1 MTPTHLPRNPHSP
14 PGSTIKLLGGAKV
27 SHCLFPQIPTKQT
40 NVRRR
45 LPIPMPPPE
54 RIEVK
59 RELQASKNPNLLCLN
74 IAPHLHCRPLAAEL
88 LSMYF
93 VRFLPVSCI
102 DQHRFLSLACE
113 CLFRPACPAAWPQ
126 LFYYRFWK
134 ACFCVCRLSLP
145 FSRRS
150 IDAIKRA
157 ERHILAVAV

>member
-1 MTPTHLPRNPHSP
+1 MPFSSNPNHTNKRKTQASHSNAP
-14 PGSTIKLLGGAKV
+14 SRTDRGK
-27 SHCLFPQIPTKQT
+27 
-40 NVRRR
+40 
-45 LPIPMPPPE
+45 
-54 RIEVK
+54 K

-74 IAPHLHCRPLAAEL
+74 IAPTFTAAL
-88 LSMYF
+88 LLLNCYLCISS
-93 VRFLPVSCI
+93 VFLPVSVSCI

-126 LFYYRFWK
+126 LFYYWFWE
-134 ACFCVCRLSLP
+134 ACFYVCRLSLP